1 MSGCRRRL
9 RATRL
14 QALGRK
20 ILCQVRGMDMWQRG
34 DFDLVHVVLHS
45 ADEERVYVDRDR
57 NDAVQGEKVVDA
69 AEELLDRR
77 RLFAELNDLL

>member
-1 MSGCRRRL
+1 MNRCRRRL

-14 QALGRK
+14 QALGREV
-20 ILCQVRGMDMWQRG
+20 LCQVGGRDMRQG
-34 DFDLVHVVLHS
+34 DGLDLVHVVLHS

-57 NDAVQGEKVVDA
+57 NDAVKGGEVVDD

-77 RLFAELNDLL
+77 RLFTELNDLP